1 LYRHPPTASMPKKTK
16 KRTGKKVAAV
26 PYQKPKAVA
35 KKPDPKKNPLFEKK
49 PHNFGIGQSIQ
60 PKRDLTRFVKWPK
73 YIRLQRQKRVL
84 LSRLKVP
91 PSIHQF
97 SRTLDKT
104 LAKQLFTFLD
114 KYKPETRG
122 EKKARLLHR
131 AKEIANLKE
140 GEKPQPLSTP
150 HFVKYGI
157 NHVTS
162 LVESKKAKLLVI
174 AHDVEPVELVVW
186 LPALARRMGIPYCI
200 VKGKAR
206 LGQVVHKKTATA
218 LVVTTVRKE
227 DQSHLA
233 ALTKSIH
240 ETYNDR
246 YDDLRKQWGGL
257 ALGKKSQAKLRKKTK
272 AAKAEKVEY

>member
-1 LYRHPPTASMPKKTK
+1 
-16 KRTGKKVAAV
+16 VAAA
-26 PYQKPKAVA
+26 PYQKPKVT
-35 KKPDPKKNPLFEKK
+35 KKADPKKNPLFEKK
-49 PHNFGIGQSIQ
+49 AHNFGIGQSIQ

-97 SRTLDKT
+97 SRTLDKA
-104 LAKQLFTFLD
+104 LAKQLFAFLD
-114 KYKPETRG
+114 KYKPETRA
-122 EKKARLLHR
+122 EKKERLLRR

-140 GEKPQPLSTP
+140 GEKAQPLSTP

-162 LVESKKAKLLVI
+162 LVESKAAKLLVI

-186 LPALARRMGIPYCI
+186 LPALARRMGVPYCI

-218 LVVTTVRKE
+218 LVVTTVKKE

-233 ALTKSIH
+233 ALTKAIH
-240 ETYNDR
+240 ETYNER

-257 ALGKKSQAKLRKKTK
+257 ALGRKSQAKLRKKTK
-272 AAKAEKVEY
+272 QAKAEKVEY